1 MDSAAA
7 NGHANV
13 LPYLHTHWRSVGCT
27 PWGVECAAGNG
38 HYSIVAWLAEHKQ
51 LQCYEAKFALL
62 RAAGT
67 HRQRLFNV
75 FFLFFPH
82 FSCYESAIS
91 AYYAI
96 CVKV

>member
-7 NGHANV
+7 NGHATV

-67 HRQRLFNV
+67 HHPTVVQRLFNG
-75 FFLFFPH
+75 L
-82 FSCYESAIS
+82 
-91 AYYAI
+91 
-96 CVKV
+96 